1 MRYHLIDDPLC
12 DVEGFDSYENC
23 EECPYFCDCMEV
35 EEECFEP
42 GRPEIDIIA
51 LNP

>member
-1 MRYHLIDDPLC
+1 MWYHLIDDPIC
-12 DVEGFDSYENC
+12 DDESIDCYENC
-23 EECPYFCDCMEV
+23 EECPYFYDCMEV

-42 GRPEIDIIA
+42 GRPVNDIMA